1 MGGHGLTVGRGQHG
15 LRGWG
20 AGWLNPFGRGGGA
33 LTHAIV
39 HACTHARGRGTT
51 LSLCWAPTHGYG
63 VRAPQQHR
71 GQGSTEGRDPHC
83 PQQYPVAPI
92 AHPLPPCGI
101 WDLGS
106 GGRIPPECRSPLGRG
121 PPISVLPPPPPQ
133 PGAPP
138 ARRAH
143 ALRPPEELGDGEH
156 RLRHAVRPG
165 RAGGAGTGG
174 VGRPVGLGAG
184 CPTDA
189 SPTDAR
195 RRFRARR
202 AAAWAPW
209 CCPSSCPCPALRAAA
224 AVLSCWLWRGT
235 SSTNTT
241 RPSGGE
247 CRLPAPLR
255 PIALPHGAAA
265 ARHRGIPSP

>member
-1 MGGHGLTVGRGQHG
+1 MGGCGLTVGRGQHG

-121 PPISVLPPPPPQ
+121 PPISVLPPPPRSPAPPRHAEPTRFARLKNWETGSIAYDTLCAQ
-133 PGAPP
+133 AEQVGQGRAVWGAP
-138 ARRAH
+138 
-143 ALRPPEELGDGEH
+143 
-156 RLRHAVRPG
+156 
-165 RAGGAGTGG
+165 
-174 VGRPVGLGAG
+174 
-184 CPTDA
+184 
-189 SPTDAR
+189 
-195 RRFRARR
+195 
-202 AAAWAPW
+202 
-209 CCPSSCPCPALRAAA
+209 
-224 AVLSCWLWRGT
+224 
-235 SSTNTT
+235 
-241 RPSGGE
+241 
-247 CRLPAPLR
+247 
-255 PIALPHGAAA
+255 
-265 ARHRGIPSP
+265 